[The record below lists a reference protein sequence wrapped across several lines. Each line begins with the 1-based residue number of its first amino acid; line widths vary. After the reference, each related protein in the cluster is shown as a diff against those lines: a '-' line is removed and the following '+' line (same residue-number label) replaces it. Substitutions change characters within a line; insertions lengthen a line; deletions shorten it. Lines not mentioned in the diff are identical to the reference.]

1 MKFSFVELDYFFF
14 NRFQFANFCIITLFF
29 LKKCNNFVYI
39 IIVFYQFEKYRL
51 KMQINNINLIKSI
64 AELKKSAGQKNLAFP
79 DLLCEFL
86 MEQFHLQSA
95 IIFQIKDDESLQLW
109 GKSSSV
115 KKSFQL
121 NTVYE
126 CKHCK
131 LLKKET
137 DNLSF
142 FNDSACEIKSTD
154 YIIYEGCILIK
165 ISMNDRYILRV
176 SQKTP
181 FTQLDR
187 EGLQVVASLVL
198 LFIKDWK
205 NQNTSTEAG
214 LSNYITRFSNE
225 LRAPANSILGFASLL
240 SDDKLT
246 PVQSEYVDS
255 LKENAQK
262 LSSVINDLIDYAKI
276 ETGLVKENSI
286 SIHLADFLDEILKSF
301 RTRRGRESTSY
312 EIIID
317 PTVSQPLKVDN
328 QKLKYIIQSLINFL
342 LKKIDTGKIIIGATL
357 QGGNK
362 LNFKISENST
372 VLPKEKLEE
381 FYESSAP
388 QDTTKEK
395 TTETTVLGVSL
406 AKKYIAILDGEIEI
420 SSSLNKGTVISF
432 SIKTEK
438 TNEIE
443 ARISQLPQIP
453 GKNKV
458 LVIEDDYA
466 TSKLLGNYLNKW
478 KYEPTIVNSGRK
490 ALELL
495 ESEQFLAIITDIILP
510 DMNGLEMLKKIRE
523 NKKTRNTPIIVCSV
537 EAEQQKAYLMGAV
550 EYFVKPIKYKDLVEV
565 ITSYK
570 LKKDSNILCVDDDVP
585 TLNLIK
591 EAIESVGFN
600 AIAESRSSRVMDI
613 IENINL
619 DLAIVDLDMP
629 ELNGFQLIKLIKSNP
644 RFSNLPIIIY
654 TGKENFDED
663 LKSIDGLFTELFS
676 KKSSNIEDLADTVN
690 KMIHRYEEPSTPEEA
705 EKNVD
710 VPKILL
716 VEDYKHSQI
725 IVTRLLKK
733 NSFTTVVVVENGA
746 EAVELVK
753 KQTFDLILM
762 DMQMPV
768 MNGFEATERIRQLP
782 EYKDIP
788 IIALTAFAMKGDREK
803 CLESGAT
810 DYIPKPIDSQEFI
823 DKVRFYTSEKFQ
835 EK

>member
-1 MKFSFVELDYFFF
+1 
-14 NRFQFANFCIITLFF
+14 
-29 LKKCNNFVYI
+29 
-39 IIVFYQFEKYRL
+39 
-51 KMQINNINLIKSI
+51 MQINNINLIKSI
-64 AELKKSAGQKNLAFP
+64 AELKKSAGLKNFAFP
-79 DLLCEFL
+79 DSLCEFL
-86 MEQFHLQSA
+86 TDQFHLQSA
-95 IIFQIKDDESLQLW
+95 IIFQIKEDESLLLW

-121 NTVYE
+121 STIYE

-131 LLKKET
+131 LLKKEA
-137 DNLSF
+137 DNFSF

-165 ISMNDRYILRV
+165 VSLTDRYILRI

-187 EGLQVVASLVL
+187 EGLQVVAGFVL
-198 LFIKDWK
+198 LLIKDWK

-246 PVQSEYVDS
+246 SMQSEYVDS

-286 SIHLADFLDEILKSF
+286 SINLVDFFEEIVKSF
-301 RTRRGRESTSY
+301 GAKQGKTALTY
-312 EIIID
+312 EVIID
-317 PTVSQPLKVDN
+317 QSISQPQKIDN
-328 QKLKYIIQSLINFL
+328 QKLKYVIQSLLNYL
-342 LKKIDTGKIIIGATL
+342 SKKIESGKIIIAVTL
-357 QGGNK
+357 ESGNK
-362 LNFKISENST
+362 LNIKMSENST
-372 VLPKEKLEE
+372 VIPKERLAE
-381 FYESSAP
+381 FYESAFP
-388 QDTTKEK
+388 QDATKDK
-395 TTETTVLGVSL
+395 TDEGAALGVSL
-406 AKKYIAILDGEIEI
+406 ARKYITLLDGELEI

-443 ARISQLPQIP
+443 AKISQLPQIP

-537 EAEQQKAYLMGAV
+537 ESEQQKAYMMGAV

-585 TLNLIK
+585 TLNLLK

-600 AIAESRSSRVMDI
+600 AIAESRSSRVMDL

-629 ELNGFQLIKLIKSNP
+629 ELNGFQLIKLIKSNQ
-644 RFSNLPIIIY
+644 RYANLPIIIY

-676 KKSSNIEDLADTVN
+676 KKSSNIEDLADTIN
-690 KMIHRYEEPSTPEEA
+690 KMINRYDEPSTPEEA
-705 EKNVD
+705 AKNID

-733 NSFTTVVVVENGA
+733 NNFTTVVVVENGA
-746 EAVELVK
+746 EAVDLVK
-753 KQTFDLILM
+753 KQNFDLILM

-768 MNGFEATERIRQLP
+768 MNGFEATERIRQFP